1 MGLCKRNT
9 SHRRAKAV
17 PEELFP
23 DAAAAFVGDRFLD
36 SLRSLEMTKRRRR
49 LVEMT
54 RGGAL
59 TRNDREGY
67 FSNFRAVFCY
77 FDDFGAILA
86 ILDRFSAKIIALQ
99 GNVHRSLHRKVM
111 CTAVAKHRG
120 SHERQ

>member
-36 SLRSLEMTKRRRR
+36 SLRSLEMTKRRLR

-54 RGGAL
+54 GESSLEMTEKG
-59 TRNDREGY
+59 
-67 FSNFRAVFCY
+67 
-77 FDDFGAILA
+77 ILA
-86 ILDRFSAKIIALQ
+86 ISGLFFAILTIL
-99 GNVHRSLHRKVM
+99 
-111 CTAVAKHRG
+111 
-120 SHERQ
+120 EPF

>member
-36 SLRSLEMTKRRRR
+36 SLRSLEMTKRRLR

-54 RGGAL
+54 GESYLEMTEKG
-59 TRNDREGY
+59 
-67 FSNFRAVFCY
+67 
-77 FDDFGAILA
+77 ILA
-86 ILDRFSAKIIALQ
+86 ISGLFFAILTIL
-99 GNVHRSLHRKVM
+99 
-111 CTAVAKHRG
+111 
-120 SHERQ
+120 EPF

>member
-36 SLRSLEMTKRRRR
+36 SLRSLEMTKRRLR

-54 RGGAL
+54 GESSLEMTEKG
-59 TRNDREGY
+59 
-67 FSNFRAVFCY
+67 
-77 FDDFGAILA
+77 ILA
-86 ILDRFSAKIIALQ
+86 ISGLFFAILTFS
-99 GNVHRSLHRKVM
+99 
-111 CTAVAKHRG
+111 
-120 SHERQ
+120 EPF

>member
-36 SLRSLEMTKRRRR
+36 SLRSLEMTKRRLR

-59 TRNDREGY
+59 SRNDR
-67 FSNFRAVFCY
+67 
-77 FDDFGAILA
+77 
-86 ILDRFSAKIIALQ
+86 
-99 GNVHRSLHRKVM
+99 RKVFQQFQG
-111 CTAVAKHRG
+111 CFLLF
-120 SHERQ
+120 

>member
-36 SLRSLEMTKRRRR
+36 SLRSLEMT
-49 LVEMT
+49 

-77 FDDFGAILA
+77 FYDFGAILA